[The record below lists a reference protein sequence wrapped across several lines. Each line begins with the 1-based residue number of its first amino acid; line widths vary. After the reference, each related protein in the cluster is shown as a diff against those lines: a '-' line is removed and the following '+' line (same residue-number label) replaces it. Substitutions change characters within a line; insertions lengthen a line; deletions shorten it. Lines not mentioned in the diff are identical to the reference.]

1 MKYLIILATATV
13 LLFSVRDAK
22 ALSGNELKGYCAK
35 PEGSFEYSLCIGY
48 ITGSLDSYVS
58 MEKLSVI
65 PPKSFCLPN
74 GVTNGQFLAM
84 TKKNLEDHP
93 EQLHFIA
100 SSFLLE
106 MIGEAFPCN

>member
-1 MKYLIILATATV
+1 
-13 LLFSVRDAK
+13 
-22 ALSGNELKGYCAK
+22 
-35 PEGSFEYSLCIGY
+35 
-48 ITGSLDSYVS
+48 

-74 GVTNGQFLAM
+74 GVTNGQLLEM
-84 TKKNLEDHP
+84 TKKYLEDHP